1 MPAAPTHH
9 ESKAKLL
16 DAALQVIRA
25 KGYSATTIDDICYAA
40 GLTKGSFF
48 HHFRS
53 KQDLALAATTHFSQM
68 AGGLFAAAPYQ
79 SLPDPVDRLLGYID
93 FRKAILR
100 GDLPQFTCLLG
111 TMVQEAYATHPPIR
125 EACDAGIS
133 GHAASLEADITDAMS
148 KYKISADWSAASLA
162 LYTQAVIQGAF
173 ILAKAKNGPQIA
185 GDCLDHLRRYIQ
197 TLFIRSKQG
206 E

>member
-100 GDLPQFTCLLG
+100 GELPQFTCLLG

-148 KYKISADWSAASLA
+148 KYKINADWSAASLA

-173 ILAKAKNGPQIA
+173 ILAKMKNGPQIA
-185 GDCLDHLRRYIQ
+185 GECLDHLRRYIQ
-197 TLFIRSKQG
+197 MLFSRSKQG

>member
-1 MPAAPTHH
+1 MSTAPAHH

-68 AGGLFAAAPYQ
+68 AGGLFAAAAYQ
-79 SLPDPVDRLLGYID
+79 NLPDPVDRLLGYID

-100 GDLPQFTCLLG
+100 GELPNSP
-111 TMVQEAYATHPPIR
+111 AYSAPWCKRPTRRIRLFARLATPV
-125 EACDAGIS
+125 
-133 GHAASLEADITDAMS
+133 
-148 KYKISADWSAASLA
+148 SAVTPRLWKRTS
-162 LYTQAVIQGAF
+162 
-173 ILAKAKNGPQIA
+173 
-185 GDCLDHLRRYIQ
+185 Q
-197 TLFIRSKQG
+197 TP
-206 E
+206 